1 MKVKQLRRVK
11 FVVKDLDNDLML
23 GMLTDYGDESK
34 IIKDQEVNND
44 KEVGQAQ
51 FCRKIV
57 LPLLS

>member
-1 MKVKQLRRVK
+1 M
-11 FVVKDLDNDLML
+11 

-34 IIKDQEVNND
+34 IIKYQEVNND

-51 FCRKIV
+51 FIVIV